1 MNDYIKIAL
10 QADPSGMISGFKQA
24 EGVVGKFVSATQS
37 AMKVLSAGG
46 QIWDRFGVSVQSA
59 GKKILGT
66 GLAAATGLSAAVK
79 AASDYQVQIKNIQG
93 LTGASDF
100 GMGIQSDQIMN
111 LSGKLSQSSTELA
124 AGLYDIASS
133 GFAGADGLKV
143 LEASAIAASAGLT
156 KTEVA
161 SKAIVAV
168 MNAYGLSADK
178 AADISDILFQGVNV
192 GVVTFEQLAGS
203 MGQWVGMAAQVGVA
217 ADEGTAAI
225 AAMTLSGIQAEEA
238 ATYLS
243 RVMEAF
249 IQPTEGMNKA
259 VKKLGYSS
267 AKSLLDA
274 KGLGGAL
281 MELQKATGG
290 NAIEFNNLFGSIQA
304 ARGAMAIT
312 ANEGKNWARV
322 SGAIMSPSA
331 RKGAAKEVYSFQEQT
346 LATQMKLFKNSIQ
359 NMFIAVG
366 TPLLKP
372 LSIILEWG
380 TKFGNMVT
388 SIVGS
393 LGGWVS
399 GFGAVGSVLM
409 IVAGGFAT
417 LFPKIVAAR
426 IALTAFRAA
435 MAAVKGTSAAGSL
448 IGMLGTFGTR
458 FPKAASGIT
467 MVGNSIKSLLGLDI
481 ISKGGKGVLGLLT
494 GQLSLAQLAGGA
506 KGIATKT
513 GQGLWNFLTS
523 GVGKATLGI
532 GALIYTVT
540 ALTTSF
546 QAASN
551 AGKEAGKSFHDSLG
565 LDTLGGL
572 RSAGQKIIN
581 ERKKIRDELTA
592 LGANPDDTGN
602 FGINMPAGT
611 AAQWIAGSLL
621 PFGLGSWLKEDGDK
635 IIEARERMKALDE
648 TEKEQKRRMDRFKS
662 YAALAAAQMVKNR
675 ESMYGAPITPRT
687 AASQYSIGNQIDD
700 YTGMKGEIFSPKEKF
715 DSLRKGLGDELDSMS
730 SLLGKSGEE
739 MMFKLQQGMEGAN
752 VSFDD
757 LMNPNVVSD
766 KFKQVVDYMQRLDG
780 LSVNDAQAV
789 RAFDNIGDAAGDAKT
804 QIESL
809 DDALKAT
816 LEQSFGYEAAQDS
829 LEGLVNA
836 ALRAVNEI
844 RENGNL
850 AEAMDFGNMSDDALK
865 LRDQWRGLVEGMV
878 EETTSWAKSQD
889 NITGA
894 DIANHVQEQIKLMQS
909 YGQQMGL
916 STEFVNHYTDALQAA
931 VDSGAIV
938 SSVTL
943 NVDDAQGR
951 LKAYLESIGKVPE
964 ERDTFINL
972 INSDV
977 SREQV
982 MQYGAALG
990 MTPAQIMTAVNLQ
1003 VEDASTKI
1011 QSYLASLGDID
1022 KKKVMTTVVKLVA
1035 EADPTAQAALRGDLK
1050 KEGLNDEQINLLI
1063 QMSGNGLAQ
1072 SLTLQ
1077 QVLKDV
1083 EVMNPEPTVN
1093 VQDNASTVLNG
1104 IITKLGT
1111 IKKGANANV
1120 TVTTTNKTVNTG
1132 PAGQTGLGAGP
1143 AGVKSPRQSRKSS
1156 QDRGNRNSGGRIG
1169 YISYADGG
1177 VDLSNVQI
1185 EQPGTAQIYMP
1196 KTPGRFFA
1204 EPETGG
1210 EAYIPMS
1217 PAKRAR
1223 SLKIWQEVG
1232 KIFGVMNK
1240 GGVQSYAK
1248 GGVTAYRSGGVG
1260 DLSGRL
1266 NSNDKR
1272 NADRAAK
1279 DAERAA
1285 DKQKKAA
1292 EDQKK
1297 AAEDQKQAAKEARSH
1312 ERDVWTYKVD
1322 VEQSSDAWTL
1332 MWQLAGQQGQLEAYS
1347 DEWMDVGRQ
1356 IHSARQEVLEYGYTV
1371 QDALREVGAIDET
1384 QYLSLLQGRAND
1396 LKQFSK
1402 EWWELGEQI
1411 HKQKE
1416 KIKRD
1421 QQDLE
1426 DIIAD
1431 RGWSSH
1437 RTRIEQL
1444 KQRMATETDKGEYQ
1458 QIFNDILEEQK
1469 RMYELENKYGAI
1481 SNANYIAFLRQR
1493 MNETEKFS
1501 EEWADAYEKIADIE
1515 RSGLEKIAN
1524 IQDKF
1529 GGSKYLSKN
1538 SLVKWLERQVKMGQ
1552 QWADTVTQ
1560 LKKSGAYSQEI
1571 IDMVVKAGPQGAG
1584 LAKALLSAVG
1594 SGEAAQINS
1603 LIAAAKG
1610 LGINTQSYD
1619 SGGYLPPGYTLA
1631 YNGLG
1636 RPERVGGGD
1645 IMVDMRGSYIDSPA
1659 TADRFANKL
1668 AFATNSGNL

>member
-24 EGVVGKFVSATQS
+24 DGVVAKFVSTTQS

-46 QIWDRFGVSVQSA
+46 QLWDRFGVSVQNA

-66 GLAAATGLSAAVK
+66 GIATATGLGAAVK
-79 AASDYQVQIKNIQG
+79 AASDYQTQIKNIQG
-93 LTGASDF
+93 LTKASDY
-100 GMGIQSDQIMN
+100 GMGLESDQILD
-111 LSGKLSQSSTELA
+111 LSGKLPQSSTELA

-143 LEASAIAASAGLT
+143 LEASAVAASAGLT

-178 AADISDILFQGVNV
+178 AADVSDILFQGVNV

-225 AAMTLSGIQAEEA
+225 AAMTLSGIQADEA

-249 IQPTEGMNKA
+249 IQPSEGMEKA

-290 NAIEFNNLFGSIQA
+290 NASEFNALFGSIQA

-322 SGAIMSPSA
+322 SSAIMNPSA
-331 RKGAAKEVYSFQEQT
+331 RKGAAKDVYSFQEET

-359 NMFIAVG
+359 NMFIAIG

-426 IALTAFRAA
+426 IALTAFRAVSTA
-435 MAAVKGTSAAGSL
+435 MKGSQAAGGL
-448 IGMLGTFGTR
+448 ISFLTAASSR
-458 FPKAASGIT
+458 FPRAAAGIG
-467 MVGNSIKSLLGLDI
+467 MVGNSLKSLMGLDMLQKGGRGI
-481 ISKGGKGVLGLLT
+481 ISLLT

-506 KGIATKT
+506 KGIAAKT
-513 GQGLWNFLTS
+513 GKGMWDFLTS
-523 GVGKATLGI
+523 GVGKATIGI

-540 ALTTSF
+540 ALVSSLKN
-546 QAASN
+546 AKD
-551 AGKEAGKSFHDSLG
+551 AGKEAGKSFRDSLSMDSLG
-565 LDTLGGL
+565 GIRT
-572 RSAGQKIIN
+572 AGQKIANERQRIN
-581 ERKKIRDELTA
+581 EEFDKIGVAKGEGIGA
-592 LGANPDDTGN
+592 VSSLGFAV
-602 FGINMPAGT
+602 
-611 AAQWIAGSLL
+611 GSLL
-621 PFGLGSWLKEDGDK
+621 PFGLGDGMAERGRTMLNLTEQEKE
-635 IIEARERMKALDE
+635 LDE
-648 TEKEQKRRMDRFKS
+648 TEKKQKSLSDRYKS
-662 YAALAAAQMVKNR
+662 YAALAAAQMIKNR
-675 ESMYGAPITPRT
+675 EAMYGAPITPRT
-687 AASQYSIGNQIDD
+687 PAAQYSIGNQIDD
-700 YTGMKGEIFSPKEKF
+700 YTGMKSEIFSPKEVF
-715 DSLRKGLGDELDSMS
+715 DGVRKGLGDELGNMS
-730 SLLGKSGEE
+730 SLLNKSGEE
-739 MMFKLQQGMEGAN
+739 LMFQFQQGMEGAN
-752 VSFDD
+752 VTFED
-757 LMNPNVVSD
+757 LMNPDVATD

-780 LSVNDAQAV
+780 LSVNDSQAIQ
-789 RAFDNIGDAAGDAKT
+789 AFDNIADAAGDAKT

-809 DDALKAT
+809 GDAMKAT

-829 LEGLVNA
+829 LEGLVNST
-836 ALRAVNEI
+836 LEAVNEI
-844 RENGNL
+844 KENGNL
-850 AEAMDFGNMSDDALK
+850 SEAMDFGNMSQDALK
-865 LRDQWRGLVEGMV
+865 LRENWRSLAEGMV
-878 EETTSWAKSQD
+878 EETTAWAKSQEG
-889 NITGA
+889 ITGA
-894 DIANHVQEQIKLMQS
+894 DIAGHVQEQIDLLRE
-909 YGQQMGL
+909 YGKQMGL
-916 STEFVNHYTDALQAA
+916 APEFVERYVQGLQAA
-931 VDSGAIV
+931 IDNGTIV

-943 NVDDAQGR
+943 NTDDAQGR
-951 LKAYLESIGKVPE
+951 LKAYLQSIGKVPE
-964 ERDTFINL
+964 QVDTFINL
-972 INSDV
+972 LNSDV
-977 SREQV
+977 SREEV
-982 MQYGAALG
+982 FAYGQALG
-990 MTPAQIMTAVNLQ
+990 MTPAQIMTAVSLA
-1003 VEDASTKI
+1003 VEDASAKI
-1011 QSYLASLGDID
+1011 TNYLGQLGDID
-1022 KKKVMTTVVKLVA
+1022 KKKVMTTVIKLIG

-1050 KEGLNDEQINLLI
+1050 KEGLSDEQIDLLI
-1063 QMSGNGLAQ
+1063 QMSGDGLAQ
-1072 SLTLQ
+1072 SMTLQ
-1077 QVLKDV
+1077 KVLADIDV
-1083 EVMNPEPTVN
+1083 MQPEPVVN
-1093 VQDNASTVLNG
+1093 VKDNASTILQG
-1104 IITKLGT
+1104 IIGKLGT
-1111 IKKGANANV
+1111 IKQGANANV
-1120 TVTTTNKTVNTG
+1120 TVTTTNKTVNEGGSTNSWSERGGSKPAPSKGGTG
-1132 PAGQTGLGAGP
+1132 RGA
-1143 AGVKSPRQSRKSS
+1143 
-1156 QDRGNRNSGGRIG
+1156 NNSWIPGGSKG
-1169 YISYADGG
+1169 FISYANGG
-1177 VDLSNVQI
+1177 VDLSNVPI

-1196 KTPGRFFA
+1196 NAPGRFFA

-1210 EAYIPMS
+1210 EAYIPMA

-1232 KIFGVMNK
+1232 HQFGMFAN
-1240 GGVQSYAK
+1240 

-1260 DLSGRL
+1260 DLTGRL
-1266 NSNDKR
+1266 NSNDKK
-1272 NADRAAK
+1272 NAEKAAK
-1279 DAERAA
+1279 DQERAA
-1285 DKQKKAA
+1285 NKQKQAA

-1297 AAEDQKQAAKEARSH
+1297 AAEDALQAAKDARSH
-1312 ERDVWTYKVD
+1312 ERDVWSYR
-1322 VEQSSDAWTL
+1322 VEVEGSMDSFSQMFA
-1332 MWQLAGQQGQLEAYS
+1332 LAGQQGKLEAYS

-1356 IHSARQEVLEYGYTV
+1356 IKSARQEVLDYGYTV
-1371 QDALREVGAIDET
+1371 QDALLEVNAIDDT
-1384 QYLSLLQGRAND
+1384 QYLSLLQGRIGD
-1396 LKQFSK
+1396 LRPFSK
-1402 EWWELGEQI
+1402 EWWELGEKI
-1411 HKQKE
+1411 HQQKE
-1416 KIKRD
+1416 KIKKD

-1426 DIIAD
+1426 DTIFD
-1431 RGWSSH
+1431 RGWTSH
-1437 RTRIEQL
+1437 RTRIGQL
-1444 KQRMATETDKGEYQ
+1444 MQRMATETDKGEYQ
-1458 QIFNDILEEQK
+1458 SIYNSILEEQK
-1469 RMYELENKYGAI
+1469 AMYEKEVKYGNI
-1481 SNANYIAFLRQR
+1481 SNADYIAFLRTR
-1493 MNETEKFS
+1493 MAETEKFS
-1501 EEWADAYEKIADIE
+1501 DEWADAYEKIAEIE
-1515 RSGLEKIAN
+1515 KTGLEKIAN

-1538 SLVKWLERQVKMGQ
+1538 SLIKWLERQVKEGQ
-1552 QWADTVTQ
+1552 KWADTVAQ
-1560 LKKSGAYSQEI
+1560 LKQSGAYSQEI
-1571 IDMVVKAGPQGAG
+1571 IDMVVSAGPQGAG
-1584 LAKALLSAVG
+1584 LAKALLQAVG

-1610 LGINTQSYD
+1610 LGVNTQSYD
-1619 SGGYLPPGYTLA
+1619 TGGYLPPGYTLA

-1645 IMVDMRGSYIDSPA
+1645 MHIDMRGSYFDRPA

>member
-10 QADPSGMISGFKQA
+10 QADPSGMISGFRQA

-37 AMKVLSAGG
+37 AMKVLNTGG
-46 QIWDRFGVSVQSA
+46 QIWDRFVVSVQNA

-66 GLAAATGLSAAVK
+66 GLATATGLGTAVK

-93 LTGASDF
+93 LTKNTDF
-100 GMGIQSDQIMN
+100 GMGTQSAQIMD
-111 LSGKLSQSSTELA
+111 LSGKLPQSSTELA

-143 LEASAIAASAGLT
+143 LEASATAASAGLT

-168 MNAYGLSADK
+168 MNAYGLSANK

-225 AAMTLSGIQAEEA
+225 AAMTLSGIQADEA

-249 IQPTEGMNKA
+249 IQPSEGMNKA

-281 MELQKATGG
+281 MDLQKATGG
-290 NAIEFNNLFGSIQA
+290 NASEFNNLFGSIQA

-312 ANEGKNWARV
+312 ASEGKNWARV
-322 SGAIMSPSA
+322 SGAIMNPSA
-331 RKGAAKEVYSFQEQT
+331 RKGAAKEVYSFQERT
-346 LATQMKLFKNSIQ
+346 LSTQMKLFKNSIQ

-426 IALTAFRAA
+426 IALTAFRAV
-435 MAAVKGTSAAGSL
+435 MAAVKGSQAAGGLMAFLASSA
-448 IGMLGTFGTR
+448 TR
-458 FPKAASGIT
+458 FPKAASGIK
-467 MVGNSIKSLLGLDI
+467 MVGASIKSLMGLDLVRKAGSGI
-481 ISKGGKGVLGLLT
+481 MGLLT
-494 GQLSLAQLAGGA
+494 GQLSITQLAGGA
-506 KGIATKT
+506 KGIAMKT
-513 GQGLWNFLTS
+513 GQGLWSFLTS
-523 GVGKATLGI
+523 GMGKAMVGI
-532 GALIYTVT
+532 GAMIYTIT
-540 ALTTSF
+540 ALVNSLN
-546 QAASN
+546 QAKD
-551 AGKEAGKSFHDSLG
+551 AGKEAGKQFKDSLSM
-565 LDTLGGL
+565 DSLGGL
-572 RSAGQKIIN
+572 RTAGQKIADERNRIN
-581 ERKKIRDELTA
+581 QEFEKISVRPGEGIGA
-592 LGANPDDTGN
+592 VSSLGFAV
-602 FGINMPAGT
+602 
-611 AAQWIAGSLL
+611 GSVL
-621 PFGLGSWLKEDGDK
+621 PFGLGDGM
-635 IIEARERMKALDE
+635 AERGRTMLSLTEQEKALDE
-648 TEKEQKRRMDRFKS
+648 TEKEQKQKMERFRS

-675 ESMYGAPITPRT
+675 EQMYGAPIAPRGP
-687 AASQYSIGNQIDD
+687 ANQYSIGNQIDE
-700 YTGMKGEIFSPKEKF
+700 YNKMKGEIFSPKEVF
-715 DSLRKGLGDELDSMS
+715 DGVRKGLGDELNSIS
-730 SLLGKSGEE
+730 GLLGKSGEE

-752 VSFDD
+752 VSFDN
-757 LMNPNVVSD
+757 LMNPDVASD

-789 RAFDNIGDAAGDAKT
+789 KAFDNIGDAAGDAKS

-809 DDALKAT
+809 GDALKAT
-816 LEQSFGYEAAQDS
+816 LDQSFGYEAAQDS

-836 ALRAVNEI
+836 ALQAVNEI
-844 RENGNL
+844 KDNGNL
-850 AEAMDFGNMSDDALK
+850 AEAMDFGNMSEDALK
-865 LRDQWRGLVEGMV
+865 LRDQWRGLTEGMV
-878 EETTSWAKSQD
+878 EETTSWAKSQE

-894 DIANHVQEQIKLMQS
+894 DIANHVQEQIRLMQS
-909 YGQQMGL
+909 YGEQMGL

-938 SSVTL
+938 SSVTI

-990 MTPAQIMTAVNLQ
+990 MTPVQIMTAVSLQ

-1022 KKKVMTTVVKLVA
+1022 KKKVMTTVVKLVG

-1063 QMSGNGLAQ
+1063 QMSGDGLAQ

-1077 QVLKDV
+1077 QVLKEV

-1093 VQDNASTVLNG
+1093 VQDNASTILNG

-1111 IKKGANANV
+1111 IKQGANANV
-1120 TVTTTNKTVNTG
+1120 TVTTTNKTAGDPAPNKNTDG
-1132 PAGQTGLGAGP
+1132 WLAGMGSG
-1143 AGVKSPRQSRKSS
+1143 KSAPKSS
-1156 QDRGNRNSGGRIG
+1156 QGKGNRNSGGRIG

-1217 PAKRAR
+1217 PTKRAR

-1232 KIFGVMNK
+1232 KSFGVMNK

-1266 NSNDKR
+1266 NSNDKK
-1272 NADRAAK
+1272 NADKAAK
-1279 DAERAA
+1279 DGERAA

-1297 AAEDQKQAAKEARSH
+1297 AAEDQKQAAKDARSH
-1312 ERDVWTYKVD
+1312 ERDVWSYKVD
-1322 VEQSSDAWTL
+1322 VEQSSDAFTQ
-1332 MWQLAGQQGQLEAYS
+1332 MWQLAGQQAQLEAYS

-1356 IHSARQEVLEYGYTV
+1356 IHSARQEVLDYGYTV

-1384 QYLSLLQGRAND
+1384 QYLSLLQGRVND
-1396 LKQFSK
+1396 LKPFSK

-1416 KIKRD
+1416 KIKKD

-1426 DIIAD
+1426 DTIAD

-1437 RTRIEQL
+1437 RTRIGQL
-1444 KQRMATETDKGEYQ
+1444 MQRMATEGDKNEYQ
-1458 QIFNDILEEQK
+1458 RIYNDILEEQK
-1469 RMYELENKYGAI
+1469 KMYELENKYGAI
-1481 SNANYIAFLRQR
+1481 SNADYVAFLRQR
-1493 MNETEKFS
+1493 MSETEKFS
-1501 EEWADAYEKIADIE
+1501 DEWADAYEKIADIE

-1538 SLVKWLERQVKMGQ
+1538 SLIKWLERQVKMGQ
-1552 QWADTVTQ
+1552 QWADTVAQ
-1560 LKKSGAYSQEI
+1560 LKQSGAYSQEI

-1610 LGINTQSYD
+1610 LGVNTQSYD
-1619 SGGYLPPGYTLA
+1619 TGGYLPPGYTLA

>member
-10 QADPSGMISGFKQA
+10 QADPSGMISGFRQA

-37 AMKVLSAGG
+37 AMKVLSTGG
-46 QIWDRFGVSVQSA
+46 QIWDRFGVSVQNA

-66 GLAAATGLSAAVK
+66 GIATATGLGAAVK

-93 LTGASDF
+93 LTKASDF
-100 GMGIQSDQIMN
+100 GMGIQSDQILD
-111 LSGKLSQSSTELA
+111 LSGKLPQSSTELA

-143 LEASAIAASAGLT
+143 LEASATAASAGLT

-225 AAMTLSGIQAEEA
+225 AAMTLSGIQADEA

-249 IQPTEGMNKA
+249 IQPSEGMNKA

-281 MELQKATGG
+281 LELQKATGG
-290 NAIEFNNLFGSIQA
+290 SAEEFNGLFGSIQA
-304 ARGAMAIT
+304 SRGAMAIV

-322 SGAIMSPSA
+322 SGAIMNPSS

-346 LATQMKLFKNSIQ
+346 LSTQMKLFKNSIQ

-388 SIVGS
+388 TIVGS

-426 IALTAFRAA
+426 IALSAFRAV
-435 MAAVKGTSAAGSL
+435 MAAVKGSQAAGGLMAFLASS
-448 IGMLGTFGTR
+448 GGR
-458 FPKAASGIT
+458 FPKAAAGIS
-467 MVGNSIKSLLGLDI
+467 MVGNSIKKLMGLDMV
-481 ISKGGKGVLGLLT
+481 GKAGSGIMSLLT

-506 KGIATKT
+506 KGIAMKT
-513 GQGLWNFLTS
+513 GQGLWSFLTS
-523 GVGKATLGI
+523 GMGKAMVGV
-532 GALIYTVT
+532 GAMIYTVT
-540 ALTTSF
+540 ALVNSF
-546 QAASN
+546 KQAQD
-551 AGKEAGKSFHDSLG
+551 AGKEAGKQFKESLSMDS
-565 LDTLGGL
+565 LGGL
-572 RSAGQKIIN
+572 RTAGQKIAN
-581 ERKKIRDELTA
+581 ERARIDEEFQK
-592 LGANPDDTGN
+592 LG
-602 FGINMPAGT
+602 GIDPGEGMGWQSAAGF
-611 AAQWIAGSLL
+611 AIGSVL
-621 PFGLGSWLKEDGDK
+621 PFGLGDSMAADGRQFLNLKEQED
-635 IIEARERMKALDE
+635 ALKE
-648 TEKEQKRRMDRFKS
+648 TEEEQKRRMDRYRS

-675 ESMYGAPITPRT
+675 EGMFGAPITPRS
-687 AASQYSIGNQIDD
+687 AANEYSVGNQIDD

-739 MMFKLQQGMEGAN
+739 MMFQLQRGMEGAN

-757 LMNPNVVSD
+757 LMNPDVATD

-789 RAFDNIGDAAGDAKT
+789 QAFDSIGDAAGDAKT

-809 DDALKAT
+809 GDALKAT
-816 LEQSFGYEAAQDS
+816 LEQSFGYEAARDS
-829 LEGLVNA
+829 LEGLVNS
-836 ALRAVNEI
+836 ALEAVNEI
-844 RENGNL
+844 KENGNL
-850 AEAMDFGNMSDDALK
+850 AEAMDFGNMSQDAIK
-865 LRDQWRGLVEGMV
+865 LRDQWRGLAEGMV
-878 EETTSWAKSQD
+878 EETTAWAKSQEG
-889 NITGA
+889 ITGG
-894 DIANHVQEQIKLMQS
+894 DIANHVQEQIGLMQS
-909 YGQQMGL
+909 YGAQMGL
-916 STEFVNHYTDALQAA
+916 STEFVQHYTDALQAA
-931 VDSGAIV
+931 VDSGDIV
-938 SSVTL
+938 SSVTV

-951 LKAYLESIGKVPE
+951 IKAYLESIGKVPE

-982 MQYGAALG
+982 FAYGQALG
-990 MTPAQIMTAVNLQ
+990 MTPAQIMTAVSLQ
-1003 VEDASTKI
+1003 VEDASSKI
-1011 QSYLASLGDID
+1011 ASYLNDLGDID
-1022 KKKVMTTVVKLVA
+1022 KKKVLTTVVKLVG

-1050 KEGLNDEQINLLI
+1050 KEGLSDEQIDFMISL
-1063 QMSGNGLAQ
+1063 SGDGLAQ
-1072 SLTLQ
+1072 TMTLQ
-1077 QVLKDV
+1077 KALQDIDVLA
-1083 EVMNPEPTVN
+1083 PEPVVN
-1093 VQDNASTVLNG
+1093 VQDNASTTLNN
-1104 IITKLGT
+1104 IITKLNA
-1111 IKKGANANV
+1111 IKTGATANV
-1120 TVTTTNKTVNTG
+1120 KVNTTTTNTVVTKEGKTFGSIDSAYNQHGGTNEKG
-1132 PAGQTGLGAGP
+1132 EA
-1143 AGVKSPRQSRKSS
+1143 
-1156 QDRGNRNSGGRIG
+1156 RGGKIG

-1177 VDLSNVQI
+1177 MDLSNVQVDH
-1185 EQPGTAQIYMP
+1185 PGTAQIYTP

-1217 PAKRAR
+1217 PTKRAR

-1232 KIFGVMNK
+1232 HQFGVK
-1240 GGVQSYAK
+1240 GFAN
-1248 GGVTAYRSGGVG
+1248 GGVTAYRSGGIG
-1260 DLSGRL
+1260 DLTGRL
-1266 NSNDKR
+1266 NSNDAK
-1272 NADRAAK
+1272 NAEKAAK
-1279 DAERAA
+1279 DQERAA

-1297 AAEDQKQAAKEARSH
+1297 AAEDAIQAAKDARSH
-1312 ERDVWTYKVD
+1312 ERDVWSYRVD
-1322 VEQSSDAWTL
+1322 VEGSMDSFSQMFA
-1332 MWQLAGQQGQLEAYS
+1332 LAGQQGKLEAYS

-1356 IHSARQEVLEYGYTV
+1356 IKSARQEVIDYGYTV
-1371 QDALREVGAIDET
+1371 QDALLEVGAIDDT
-1384 QYLSLLQGRAND
+1384 QYLSLLQGRAGD
-1396 LKQFSK
+1396 LKPFSK

-1416 KIKRD
+1416 KIKKD

-1426 DIIAD
+1426 DTIAD

-1437 RTRIEQL
+1437 RTRIGQL
-1444 KQRMATETDKGEYQ
+1444 MQRMATEADKGEYQ
-1458 QIFNDILEEQK
+1458 KIYNDILDEQK

-1481 SNANYIAFLRQR
+1481 SNADYVAFLRQR

-1501 EEWADAYEKIADIE
+1501 DEWADSYEKIADIE
-1515 RSGLEKIAN
+1515 KAGLEKIAN

-1538 SLVKWLERQVKMGQ
+1538 SLIKWLERQVKQGQ
-1552 QWADTVTQ
+1552 QWADTVAQ
-1560 LKKSGAYSQEI
+1560 LKQSGAYSQEI
-1571 IDMVVKAGPQGAG
+1571 IDMVVQAGPQGSG

-1610 LGINTQSYD
+1610 LGVNTQSYD
-1619 SGGYLPPGYTLA
+1619 TGGYLPPGYTLA

-1645 IMVDMRGSYIDSPA
+1645 ISVDMRGSYFDSPA

-1668 AFATNSGNL
+1668 AFATNSGSL

>member
-10 QADPSGMISGFKQA
+10 QADPSGMISGFRQA

-37 AMKVLSAGG
+37 AMKVLSTGG
-46 QIWDRFGVSVQSA
+46 QIWDRFGVSVQNA

-66 GLAAATGLSAAVK
+66 GIATATGLGAAVK

-93 LTGASDF
+93 LTKASDF
-100 GMGIQSDQIMN
+100 GMGIQSDQILD
-111 LSGKLSQSSTELA
+111 LSGKLPQSSTELA

-143 LEASAIAASAGLT
+143 LEASATAASAGLT

-225 AAMTLSGIQAEEA
+225 AAMTLSGIQADEA

-249 IQPTEGMNKA
+249 IQPSEGMNKA

-281 MELQKATGG
+281 LELQKATGG
-290 NAIEFNNLFGSIQA
+290 SAEEFNGLFGSIQA
-304 ARGAMAIT
+304 SRGAMAIV

-322 SGAIMSPSA
+322 SGAIMNPSS

-346 LATQMKLFKNSIQ
+346 LSTQMKLFKNSIQ

-388 SIVGS
+388 TIVGS

-426 IALTAFRAA
+426 IALSAFRAV
-435 MAAVKGTSAAGSL
+435 MAAVKGSQAAGGLMAFLASS
-448 IGMLGTFGTR
+448 GGR
-458 FPKAASGIT
+458 FPKAAAGIS
-467 MVGNSIKSLLGLDI
+467 MVGNSIKKLMGLDMV
-481 ISKGGKGVLGLLT
+481 GKAGSGIMSLLT

-506 KGIATKT
+506 KGIAMKT
-513 GQGLWNFLTS
+513 GQGLWSFLTS
-523 GVGKATLGI
+523 GMGKAMVGV
-532 GALIYTVT
+532 GAMIYTVT
-540 ALTTSF
+540 ALVNSF
-546 QAASN
+546 KQAQD
-551 AGKEAGKSFHDSLG
+551 AGKEAGKQFKESLSMDS
-565 LDTLGGL
+565 LGGL
-572 RSAGQKIIN
+572 RTAGQKIAN
-581 ERKKIRDELTA
+581 ERARIDEEFQK
-592 LGANPDDTGN
+592 LG
-602 FGINMPAGT
+602 GIDPGEGMGWQSAAGF
-611 AAQWIAGSLL
+611 AIGSVL
-621 PFGLGSWLKEDGDK
+621 PFGLGDSMAADGRQFLNLKEQED
-635 IIEARERMKALDE
+635 ALKE
-648 TEKEQKRRMDRFKS
+648 TEEEQKRRMDRYRS

-675 ESMYGAPITPRT
+675 EGMFGAPITPRS
-687 AASQYSIGNQIDD
+687 AANEYSVGNQIDD

-739 MMFKLQQGMEGAN
+739 MMFQLQRGMEGAN

-757 LMNPNVVSD
+757 LMNPDVATD

-789 RAFDNIGDAAGDAKT
+789 QAFDSIGDAAGDAKT

-809 DDALKAT
+809 GDALKAT
-816 LEQSFGYEAAQDS
+816 LEQSFGYEAARDS
-829 LEGLVNA
+829 LEGLVNS
-836 ALRAVNEI
+836 ALEAVNEI
-844 RENGNL
+844 KENGNL
-850 AEAMDFGNMSDDALK
+850 GEAMDFGNMSQDALK
-865 LRDQWRGLVEGMV
+865 LRENWRGMTEGMI
-878 EETTSWAKSQD
+878 EETTAWAKSQEG
-889 NITGA
+889 ITGG
-894 DIANHVQEQIKLMQS
+894 DIAAHVQEQVDIMKS
-909 YGQQMGL
+909 YGAQMGL
-916 STEFVNHYTDALQAA
+916 STEFVQHYTDALQAA
-931 VDSGAIV
+931 VDNGTIV
-938 SSVTL
+938 SSVTV

-972 INSDV
+972 INGDV

-982 MQYGAALG
+982 FAYGQALG
-990 MTPAQIMTAVNLQ
+990 MTPAQIMTAVSLQ
-1003 VEDASTKI
+1003 VEDASANITN
-1011 QSYLASLGDID
+1011 YLGQLGEID
-1022 KKKVMTTVVKLVA
+1022 KKKVMTTVVKLVG

-1050 KEGLNDEQINLLI
+1050 KEGLSDEQIDLLI
-1063 QMSGNGLAQ
+1063 QMSGDGLAQ
-1072 SLTLQ
+1072 SMTLQ
-1077 QVLKDV
+1077 KVLQDIDV
-1083 EVMNPEPTVN
+1083 LQPEPVVN
-1093 VQDNASTVLNG
+1093 VQDNASTTLNN
-1104 IITKLGT
+1104 IITKLST
-1111 IKKGANANV
+1111 IKQGATANV
-1120 TVTTTNKTVNTG
+1120 TVTTTNKTVETG
-1132 PAGQTGLGAGP
+1132 PGGQTGIGAGP
-1143 AGVKSPRQSRKSS
+1143 GGVKAPQQSGKSS
-1156 QDRGNRNSGGRIG
+1156 QDRGNRNSGNGGKIG

-1177 VDLSNVQI
+1177 MDLSNVQI
-1185 EQPGTAQIYMP
+1185 DQPGTAQIYMP

-1232 KIFGVMNK
+1232 HSFGVK
-1240 GGVQSYAK
+1240 GFAK

-1266 NSNDKR
+1266 NSNDKK
-1272 NADRAAK
+1272 NADKAAK
-1279 DAERAA
+1279 DGERAA

-1297 AAEDQKQAAKEARSH
+1297 AAEDQKQAAKDARSR
-1312 ERDVWTYKVD
+1312 ERDVWSYKVD
-1322 VEQSSDAWTL
+1322 VEQSSDAFTQ
-1332 MWQLAGQQGQLEAYS
+1332 MWQLAGQQAQLEAYS

-1356 IHSARQEVLEYGYTV
+1356 IKSARQEVIDYGYTV
-1371 QDALREVGAIDET
+1371 QDALLEVGAIDDT
-1384 QYLSLLQGRAND
+1384 QYLSLLQGRAGD
-1396 LKQFSK
+1396 LKPFSK

-1416 KIKRD
+1416 KIKKD

-1426 DIIAD
+1426 DTIAD

-1437 RTRIEQL
+1437 RTRIGQL
-1444 KQRMATETDKGEYQ
+1444 MQRMATEADKGEYQ
-1458 QIFNDILEEQK
+1458 KIYNDILDEQK

-1481 SNANYIAFLRQR
+1481 SNADYVAFLRQR

-1501 EEWADAYEKIADIE
+1501 DEWADSYEKIADIE
-1515 RSGLEKIAN
+1515 KAGLEKIAN

-1538 SLVKWLERQVKMGQ
+1538 SLIKWLERQVKQGQ
-1552 QWADTVTQ
+1552 QWADTVAQ
-1560 LKKSGAYSQEI
+1560 LKQSGAYSQEI
-1571 IDMVVKAGPQGAG
+1571 IDMVVQAGPQGSG

-1610 LGINTQSYD
+1610 LGVNTQSYD
-1619 SGGYLPPGYTLA
+1619 TGGYLPPGYTLA

-1645 IMVDMRGSYIDSPA
+1645 ISVDMRGSYFDSPA

-1668 AFATNSGNL
+1668 AFATNSGSL

>member
-10 QADPSGMISGFKQA
+10 QADPSGMISGFRQA
-24 EGVVGKFVSATQS
+24 EGVVGKFVSTTQS

-46 QIWDRFGVSVQSA
+46 QIWDRFGVSVQNA

-66 GLAAATGLSAAVK
+66 GLATATGLGAAVK

-93 LTGASDF
+93 LTKATDY
-100 GMGIQSDQIMN
+100 GMGMESAQIMD
-111 LSGKLSQSSTELA
+111 LSGKLPQSSTELA

-143 LEASAIAASAGLT
+143 LEASATAASAGLT

-225 AAMTLSGIQAEEA
+225 AAMTLSGIQADEA

-249 IQPTEGMNKA
+249 IQPSEGMEKA
-259 VKKLGYSS
+259 VKKLGYTS

-281 MELQKATGG
+281 LELQKATGG
-290 NAIEFNNLFGSIQA
+290 SAEEFNGLFGSIQA
-304 ARGAMAIT
+304 SRGAMAIV

-322 SGAIMSPSA
+322 SGAIMNPKA

-346 LATQMKLFKNSIQ
+346 LSTQMKLFKNSIQ
-359 NMFIAVG
+359 NMFIAIG

-426 IALTAFRAA
+426 IALTAFRAV

-448 IGMLGTFGTR
+448 VGMLGTFSTR

-481 ISKGGKGVLGLLT
+481 VSKGGKGIVGLLT

-506 KGIATKT
+506 KGIAAKT
-513 GQGLWNFLTS
+513 GQGIWSFLTS
-523 GVGKATLGI
+523 GMGKAMVGI
-532 GALIYTVT
+532 GAMIYTIT
-540 ALTTSF
+540 ALVNSF
-546 QAASN
+546 NQAKD
-551 AGKEAGKSFHDSLG
+551 AGKEAGKQFKDSLSM
-565 LDTLGGL
+565 DSLGGL
-572 RSAGQKIIN
+572 RTAGQKIAD
-581 ERKKIRDELTA
+581 ERNRISQEFEKISVGPGEGIGA
-592 LGANPDDTGN
+592 VSSLGFAV
-602 FGINMPAGT
+602 
-611 AAQWIAGSLL
+611 GSVL
-621 PFGLGSWLKEDGDK
+621 PFGLGDGM
-635 IIEARERMKALDE
+635 AERGRTMLSLTEQEKALDE
-648 TEKEQKRRMDRFKS
+648 TEKEQKQKMERFRS

-675 ESMYGAPITPRT
+675 EQMYGAPITPRGP
-687 AASQYSIGNQIDD
+687 ANQYSIGNQIDE
-700 YTGMKGEIFSPKEKF
+700 YNKMKGEIFSPKEVF
-715 DSLRKGLGDELDSMS
+715 DGVRKGLGDELNSIS
-730 SLLGKSGEE
+730 GLLGKSGEE

-757 LMNPNVVSD
+757 LMNPDVASD

-789 RAFDNIGDAAGDAKT
+789 KAFDNIGDAAGDAKS

-809 DDALKAT
+809 GDALKAT
-816 LEQSFGYEAAQDS
+816 LDQSFGYEAAQDS

-836 ALRAVNEI
+836 ALQAVNEI
-844 RENGNL
+844 KDNGNL
-850 AEAMDFGNMSDDALK
+850 AEAMDFGNMSEDALK
-865 LRDQWRGLVEGMV
+865 LRDQWRGLTEGMV
-878 EETTSWAKSQD
+878 EETTSWAKSQE

-894 DIANHVQEQIKLMQS
+894 DIANHVQEQIRLMQS
-909 YGQQMGL
+909 YGEQMGL

-938 SSVTL
+938 SSVTI

-990 MTPAQIMTAVNLQ
+990 MTPVQIMTAVSLQ

-1011 QSYLASLGDID
+1011 QSYLASLGDIN
-1022 KKKVMTTVVKLVA
+1022 KKKVMTTVVKLVV

-1050 KEGLNDEQINLLI
+1050 KEGLSDEQIDFMI
-1063 QMSGNGLAQ
+1063 QMSGDGLAQ
-1072 SLTLQ
+1072 SMTLQ
-1077 QVLKDV
+1077 KVLQDIDV
-1083 EVMNPEPTVN
+1083 LQPEPVVN
-1093 VQDNASTVLNG
+1093 VQDNASTTLNN
-1104 IITKLGT
+1104 IITKLST
-1111 IKKGANANV
+1111 IKQGATANV
-1120 TVTTTNKTVNTG
+1120 TVTTTNKTVETG
-1132 PAGQTGLGAGP
+1132 PGGQTGIGAGP
-1143 AGVKSPRQSRKSS
+1143 GGVKAPQQSGKSS
-1156 QDRGNRNSGGRIG
+1156 QDRGNRNSGNGGKIG

-1177 VDLSNVQI
+1177 MDLSNVQI
-1185 EQPGTAQIYMP
+1185 DQPGTAQIYMP

-1217 PAKRAR
+1217 PTKRAR

-1232 KIFGVMNK
+1232 KSFGVMNK

-1266 NSNDKR
+1266 NSNDKK
-1272 NADRAAK
+1272 NADKAAK
-1279 DAERAA
+1279 DGERAA

-1297 AAEDQKQAAKEARSH
+1297 AAEDQKQAAKDARSR
-1312 ERDVWTYKVD
+1312 ERDVWSYKVD
-1322 VEQSSDAWTL
+1322 VEQSSDAFTQ
-1332 MWQLAGQQGQLEAYS
+1332 MWQLAGQQGKLEAYS

-1356 IHSARQEVLEYGYTV
+1356 IKSARQEVIDYGYTV
-1371 QDALREVGAIDET
+1371 QDALLEVGAIDDT
-1384 QYLSLLQGRAND
+1384 QYLSLLQGRVGD
-1396 LKQFSK
+1396 LRPFSK

-1416 KIKRD
+1416 KIKKD

-1426 DIIAD
+1426 DTIAD

-1437 RTRIEQL
+1437 RTRIGQL
-1444 KQRMATETDKGEYQ
+1444 MQRMATEADKGEYQ
-1458 QIFNDILEEQK
+1458 KIYNEILDEQK

-1481 SNANYIAFLRQR
+1481 SNADYVAFLRQR

-1501 EEWADAYEKIADIE
+1501 DEWADSYEKIADIE
-1515 RSGLEKIAN
+1515 KAGLEKIAN

-1538 SLVKWLERQVKMGQ
+1538 SLIKWLERQVKQGQ
-1552 QWADTVTQ
+1552 QWADTVAQ
-1560 LKKSGAYSQEI
+1560 LKQSGAYSQEI
-1571 IDMVVKAGPQGAG
+1571 IDMVVQAGPQGSG

-1610 LGINTQSYD
+1610 LGVNTQSYD
-1619 SGGYLPPGYTLA
+1619 TGGYLPPGYTLA

-1645 IMVDMRGSYIDSPA
+1645 ISVDMRGSYFDSPA

-1668 AFATNSGNL
+1668 AFATNSGSL